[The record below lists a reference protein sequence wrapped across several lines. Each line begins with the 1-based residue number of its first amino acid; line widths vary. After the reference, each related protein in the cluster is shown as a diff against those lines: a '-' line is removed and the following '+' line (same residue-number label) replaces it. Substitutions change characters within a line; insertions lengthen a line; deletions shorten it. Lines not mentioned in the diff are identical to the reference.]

1 MRILRDSDS
10 EKLAR
15 LAFEEFRTI
24 LATVSETRE
33 SVTVGLSG
41 GTSLLEF
48 YREFVSSFSTI
59 PEPARKKIRFAL
71 LDERMVPVTDS
82 ERNFRMLSEAVFD
95 PLVRLGMIEPSQ
107 ILGMPTMSDGFAIPP
122 TALRDTAEFTNPSD
136 IAEAYSQ
143 LVPFIE
149 IGLFGVGPDGHVAS
163 LFPNHPALDAEG
175 IGYVSVK
182 DSPKPPAS
190 RIGISSGMAKSVPNA
205 FLFFI
210 GESKRAAY
218 ENFFNPAI
226 SERECP
232 AKFLRN
238 SRLAVVTDLDV

>member
-82 ERNFRMLSEAVFD
+82 ERNFRMLSRGIFE
-95 PLVRLGMIEPSQ
+95 PLLASGLLARSQ
-107 ILGMPTMSDGFAIPP
+107 ILPVPLSEG
-122 TALRDTAEFTNPSD
+122 D
-136 IAEAYSQ
+136 IAGAYSQ
-143 LVPFIE
+143 LVPSIE